1 MARSNIHTRS
11 LQAMVNNNANM
22 FRSSLQW
29 YEMVTASAMTI
40 GFRLGAISDSLRQNE
55 QPDMPEL
62 LRMVSEKSSAWLQ
75 GGNALLR
82 WQESIAKHYWRQSP
96 AFWLV
101 PTTATAAAATTSQ
114 LLGASTRWTAL
125 SLKGFSQVIKP
136 YHTKST
142 ANARRLSR
150 NYRAG

>member
-1 MARSNIHTRS
+1 MARRNTHSRS
-11 LQAMVNNNANM
+11 LQGMVNNSANM

-29 YEMVTASAMTI
+29 YEMMTASALTI
-40 GFRLGAISDSLRQNE
+40 GFRLGGISDSLRQNE

-75 GGNALLR
+75 GGDALLR

-101 PTTATAAAATTSQ
+101 PTTATTAAAATSQ
-114 LLGASTRWTAL
+114 LLDASTRWTAL

-150 NYRAG
+150 KRPSG